1 MTVYTKARGDSV
13 FSSVI
18 YRTPLTRGSIE
29 LSGLGL
35 VCVYIINLKIKRHYC
50 ADNIEHKN

>member
-13 FSSVI
+13 FSSAI
-18 YRTPLTRGSIE
+18 YRTPLTRDPIE
-29 LSGLGL
+29 LPLGL

-50 ADNIEHKN
+50 A